1 MHSLLNKLPFKGK
14 NKSRDRN
21 EPVEFPNEHEIV
33 QEDAARED
41 SEKNKIEKK
50 EVNVQEEKKISKQE
64 CIVDKENDNTN
75 PDAALLALANTI
87 VEVWRLEQAIIQESR
102 FIQDS
107 RSIKRLQ
114 NQITRFIKH
123 YFPAMSQLGLQ
134 VIDFTNREYEP
145 GLPVNPINLSDF
157 QADDEHLKIEFMMEP
172 VIKKTNSTDIIHRGV
187 VVLGRT
193 K

>member
-1 MHSLLNKLPFKGK
+1 MFVFGKKSRSK
-14 NKSRDRN
+14 NKDKK
-21 EPVEFPNEHEIV
+21 VEFPNDHEKAQKNTSQKNI
-33 QEDAARED
+33 ESNDT
-41 SEKNKIEKK
+41 EKNFISQEKK
-50 EVNVQEEKKISKQE
+50 TS
-64 CIVDKENDNTN
+64 DKENINANSDEK
-75 PDAALLALANTI
+75 LLALANTI
-87 VEVWRLEQAIIQESR
+87 VEVWRLEQAIVQESR

-114 NQITRFIKH
+114 NQLTRFVKH